1 MDPIVSLFGIQIPAL
16 IIIFIFSG
24 IIQIALNKVC
34 LELRVYEFVWHPG
47 LFRTALFM
55 CIFTSFSLLI
65 YK

>member
-1 MDPIVSLFGIQIPAL
+1 MDQIITLFGVQLPAL
-16 IIIFIFSG
+16 IIVFIISG
-24 IIQIALNKVC
+24 IVQIALNKVC
-34 LELRVYEFVWHPG
+34 LELKIYEFVWHPG